1 MSSIKGTET
10 EKNLLKAFAGE
21 SQARNRYGY
30 FAAQAKSEGL
40 IQIAAIFDLTA
51 DQERLHAKRYF
62 GFLEGG
68 DLEITATYP
77 AGKIGTAAENLK
89 AAAAGERLEW
99 ESLYPSFADVA
110 EKEGFPGAASAFRSV
125 SRAEK
130 HHEERYLT
138 LLKNLEN
145 NTLFEKPEEIA
156 WNCSKCGYLHKGTT
170 PPNKCPACQHPK
182 EYFFVLSEN
191 Y

>member
-30 FAAQAKSEGL
+30 FASQAKSEGL
-40 IQIAAIFDLTA
+40 VQIAAIFDITA

-62 GFLEGG
+62 SFLEGG
-68 DLEITATYP
+68 ELEITAAYP
-77 AGKIGTAAENLK
+77 AGKVGTTAENLK
-89 AAAAGERLEW
+89 AAAAGEHMEW

-110 EKEGFPGAASAFRSV
+110 DKEGFPSVASAFRTV
-125 SRAEK
+125 SKAEK
-130 HHEERYLT
+130 HHEERYLA

-145 NTLFEKPEEIA
+145 NTLFEKSEEVT
-156 WNCSKCGYLHKGTT
+156 WECSKCGYLHKGKT

-182 EYFFVLSEN
+182 EYFVVLSEN

>member
-30 FAAQAKSEGL
+30 FASQAKSDGL
-40 IQIAAIFDLTA
+40 IQIAAIFDITA

-62 GFLEGG
+62 SFLEGG
-68 DLEITATYP
+68 ELEITAAYP
-77 AGKIGTAAENLK
+77 AGKVGTTAENLK
-89 AAAAGERLEW
+89 AAAAGEHMEW

-110 EKEGFPGAASAFRSV
+110 EKEGFPSVAAAFRSV
-125 SRAEK
+125 SKAEK
-130 HHEERYLT
+130 HHEARYLT
-138 LLKNLEN
+138 LLKNLED
-145 NTLFEKPEEIA
+145 NTLLEKPEEVT
-156 WNCSKCGYLHKGTT
+156 WECSKCGYLHKGTT

-182 EYFFVLSEN
+182 EYFVVLSEN

>member
-30 FAAQAKSEGL
+30 FASQAKSEGL
-40 IQIAAIFDLTA
+40 VQIAAIFDITA

-62 GFLEGG
+62 SFLEGG
-68 DLEITATYP
+68 ELEITAAYP
-77 AGKIGTAAENLK
+77 AGKIGTTAENLK
-89 AAAAGERLEW
+89 AAAAGEHMEW

-110 EKEGFPGAASAFRSV
+110 EKEGFPSVASAFRTV
-125 SRAEK
+125 SKAEK
-130 HHEERYLT
+130 HHEVRYLA
-138 LLKNLEN
+138 LLKSLEN
-145 NTLFEKPEEIA
+145 NTLFEKPEEVT
-156 WNCSKCGYLHKGTT
+156 WECSKCGYLHKGTT

-182 EYFFVLSEN
+182 EYFVVLSEN

>member
-30 FAAQAKSEGL
+30 FASQAKSEGFV
-40 IQIAAIFDLTA
+40 QIAAIFDITA
-51 DQERLHAKRYF
+51 DQERLHAKRF
-62 GFLEGG
+62 FSFLEGG
-68 DLEITATYP
+68 ELEITAAYP
-77 AGKIGTAAENLK
+77 AGKVGTTAENLK
-89 AAAAGERLEW
+89 AAAAGEHMEW

-110 EKEGFPGAASAFRSV
+110 DKEGFPSAASAFRTV
-125 SRAEK
+125 SKAEK
-130 HHEERYLT
+130 HHEERYLA

-145 NTLFEKPEEIA
+145 NTLLEKSEEVT
-156 WNCSKCGYLHKGTT
+156 WECSKCGYLHKGKT

-182 EYFFVLSEN
+182 EYFVVLSEN

>member
-1 MSSIKGTET
+1 MPGIKGTET

-30 FAAQAKSEGL
+30 FASKAKEEGFV
-40 IQIAAIFDLTA
+40 QIAAIFDITA

-62 GFLEGG
+62 SFLEGG
-68 DLEITATYP
+68 DLEITAAYP
-77 AGKIGTAAENLK
+77 AGKVGTTAENLK
-89 AAAAGERLEW
+89 AAAGGEHMEW
-99 ESLYPSFADVA
+99 ESLYPGFADVA
-110 EKEGFPGAASAFRSV
+110 EKEGFPSVAAAFRSV

-130 HHEERYLT
+130 HHETRYLE

-145 NTLFEKPEEIA
+145 NTIWEKTEEIS
-156 WNCSKCGYLHKGTT
+156 WECSKCGYVHNGTT

-182 EYFFVLSEN
+182 EYFFVLSEK

>member
-30 FAAQAKSEGL
+30 FAAHAKEEGL
-40 IQIAAIFDLTA
+40 IQISVIFDLTA

-62 GFLEGG
+62 SFLEGG

-77 AGKIGTAAENLK
+77 AGKVGTTAENLK
-89 AAAAGERLEW
+89 AAAAGEHLEW
-99 ESLYPSFADVA
+99 ESLYPSFGDVA
-110 EKEGFPGAASAFRSV
+110 EKEGFPNVAAAFRSV
-125 SRAEK
+125 SKAEN
-130 HHEERYLT
+130 HHEQRYLT
-138 LLKNLEN
+138 LLKNLEEG
-145 NTLFEKPEEIA
+145 TLLEKPEEIT